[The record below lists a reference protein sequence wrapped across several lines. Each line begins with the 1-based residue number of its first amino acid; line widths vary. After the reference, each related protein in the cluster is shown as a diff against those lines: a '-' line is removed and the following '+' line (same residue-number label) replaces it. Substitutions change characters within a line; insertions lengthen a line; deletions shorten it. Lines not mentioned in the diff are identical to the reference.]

1 VVDLW
6 HETVRSLRAHAL
18 RFLLTALGVA
28 WGALLLTFLSAQ
40 MGGVR
45 SHFVREIEEVGP
57 KIVYMGGGVV
67 LDERVGARGAR
78 RVELE
83 DEDVARVESL
93 ASVEAATPNV
103 RLRNEPVRRG
113 RRSKLLN
120 VAGYDHDAGRIRNLV
135 AAEGRFLSPLDV
147 ERGARVAFL
156 GPEAK
161 RRLFGAEPALG
172 GRIAI
177 GSQPFEVIGV
187 GVSKGEQLTDVGNP
201 DDQLVVVPYTT
212 ALRWLARSDVVEEF
226 MLAPRVRERGGESI
240 EQARAVVGLH
250 HDFAPGQETA
260 LWAGDMW
267 DALKLIYGM
276 FYAMQGF
283 FVVAGTIT
291 LLVGAVGVMNIML
304 VVVGERTAEV
314 GLRKALGARGRDI
327 FLQFLLEALAVA
339 GLASALGVG
348 GGLLLLRAVAPVFAA
363 GGIQL
368 SAAPDALTIAAVAGA
383 LVLVA
388 LLAGVAPA
396 VRASRI
402 PPAEALRSY

>member
-1 VVDLW
+1 
-6 HETVRSLRAHAL
+6 
-18 RFLLTALGVA
+18 
-28 WGALLLTFLSAQ
+28 

-67 LDERVGARGAR
+67 LDDRVGARGAR

>member
-1 VVDLW
+1 
-6 HETVRSLRAHAL
+6 
-18 RFLLTALGVA
+18 
-28 WGALLLTFLSAQ
+28 
-40 MGGVR
+40 M
-45 SHFVREIEEVGP
+45 REIEEVGP
-57 KIVYMGGGVV
+57 KLVYLGGGVV
-67 LDERVGARGAR
+67 LDERIGARAAR
-78 RVELE
+78 VVELE
-83 DEDVARVESL
+83 AEDVARVESL

-103 RLRNEPVRRG
+103 MLRNEPVRRG

-120 VAGYDHDAGRIRNLV
+120 VAGYDHDAGGMRNLV

-156 GPEAK
+156 GPEAR
-161 RRLFGAEPALG
+161 RRLFGDEPAVG

-177 GSQPFEVIGV
+177 GSQLFTVVGV
-187 GVSKGEQLTDVGNP
+187 GVSKGEQLTNVGNP

-212 ALRWLARSDVVEEF
+212 ALRWLQRSDVVHEF
-226 MLAPRVRERGGESI
+226 MLAPRVRERGADSI
-240 EQARAVVGLH
+240 RGARTVVGLH
-250 HDFAPGQETA
+250 HGFDPSQDTA

-267 DALKLIYGM
+267 DVLKLIYGM
-276 FYAMQGF
+276 FYALQAF

-314 GLRKALGARGRDI
+314 GLRKALGARGRDV

-348 GGLLLLRAVAPVFAA
+348 GGLLLLRAVAPAFAR

-388 LLAGVAPA
+388 LVAGVAPA
-396 VRASRI
+396 LRAARV
-402 PPAEALRSY
+402 PPAEALRSF